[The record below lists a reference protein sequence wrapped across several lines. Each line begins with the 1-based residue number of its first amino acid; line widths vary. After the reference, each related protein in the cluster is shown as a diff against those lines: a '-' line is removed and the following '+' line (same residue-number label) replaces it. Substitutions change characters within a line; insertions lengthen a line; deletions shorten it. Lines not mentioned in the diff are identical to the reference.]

1 MSSMVRIPNTETYWR
16 TQMGQAFD
24 EDGRVL
30 GEAFGHDKREV
41 FEKLMAAHAN
51 ASEIRIKT
59 ITEGEH
65 KSFQPVPDS
74 PLRSPG
80 AQMQMPQ
87 YRSHKDVW
95 ALKIAA
101 VHRVLEHDA
110 EGRDI
115 LTGADLVFVD
125 ANYAQK
131 RVSAAYVQK
140 HDPGPNTYY
149 VVYAD
154 GYESCSPAKA
164 FEEGYTR
171 I

>member
-1 MSSMVRIPNTETYWR
+1 
-16 TQMGQAFD
+16 MGQAFD
-24 EDGRVL
+24 KDGWVL

-41 FEKLMAAHAN
+41 FEKLNAQFKEAA
-51 ASEIRIKT
+51 EIRIKT

-65 KSFQPVPDS
+65 KSFQAVPDS

-80 AQMQMPQ
+80 AQMQMPR
-87 YRSHKDVW
+87 YKSHKDVW
-95 ALKIAA
+95 ALKIQAI
-101 VHRVLEHDA
+101 HRLTEHDA
-110 EGRDI
+110 EGRDVLI
-115 LTGADLVFVD
+115 GADLVFVD
-125 ANYAQK
+125 PAYAQK

-140 HDPGPNTYY
+140 HDPRPNTYY
-149 VVYAD
+149 VVYTD

>member
-1 MSSMVRIPNTETYWR
+1 
-16 TQMGQAFD
+16 MGQAFD
-24 EDGRVL
+24 EDGQVL

-41 FEKLMAAHAN
+41 FEKLHAAHQDA
-51 ASEIRIKT
+51 AEIRIKSLSSRPA
-59 ITEGEH
+59 TE
-65 KSFQPVPDS
+65 SDVS
-74 PLRSPG
+74 
-80 AQMQMPQ
+80 AQMPQ

-115 LTGADLVFVD
+115 LIGADLVFVD
-125 ANYAQK
+125 PGYAQK

-140 HDPGPNTYY
+140 HDPRPNTYY